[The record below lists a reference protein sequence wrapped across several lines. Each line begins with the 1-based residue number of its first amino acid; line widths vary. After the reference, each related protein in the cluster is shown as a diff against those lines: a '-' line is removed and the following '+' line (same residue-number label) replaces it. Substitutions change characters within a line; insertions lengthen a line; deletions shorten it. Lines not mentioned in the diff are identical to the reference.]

1 MFFIIKVGS
10 DKMILDFA
18 KRCEKNMLFSTIVT
32 LILGIVLAYSPEGS
46 IKVIT
51 GIIAI
56 LFLLIGVLQL
66 VDYFKQ
72 SREEKMMSLSLILG
86 ILLSSI
92 GIFLF
97 VNLESLANFVTILIG
112 IAILI
117 KSLFKLQF
125 AFNIK
130 DISDKWFY
138 NLIVGIVGILLAILL
153 LANPFHSAALFLRII
168 GIIFI
173 IGSVIELIETLIVI
187 KTIDEHEAIELP
199 FKEKEKKEDKKEEK

>member
-1 MFFIIKVGS
+1 
-10 DKMILDFA
+10 MILDFA

-51 GIIAI
+51 GIIAV
-56 LFLLIGVLQL
+56 LFILIGVLQL
-66 VDYFKQ
+66 VDYVKQ
-72 SREEKMMSLSLILG
+72 SKAEKMMSLSLILG
-86 ILLSSI
+86 ILLTAI
-92 GIFLF
+92 GVFLF
-97 VNLESLANFVTILIG
+97 INLESLASFVTTLIG

-138 NLIVGIVGILLAILL
+138 NLIVGIVGVLLAILI
-153 LANPFHSAALFLRII
+153 LANPFHSASLFLRII
-168 GIIFI
+168 GIVFI
-173 IGSVIELIETLIVI
+173 VGSIIELVETLMVI

-199 FKEKEKKEDKKEEK
+199 FVEKKKKDEDEQEKK

>member
-1 MFFIIKVGS
+1 
-10 DKMILDFA
+10 MILDFA

-51 GIIAI
+51 GIIAV
-56 LFLLIGVLQL
+56 LFILIGVLQL
-66 VDYFKQ
+66 IDYVKQ
-72 SREEKMMSLSLILG
+72 SKAEKMMSLSLILG
-86 ILLSSI
+86 ILLTAV
-92 GIFLF
+92 GVFLF
-97 VNLESLANFVTILIG
+97 INLESLASFVTTLIG

-138 NLIVGIVGILLAILL
+138 NLIVGIVGVLLAILI
-153 LANPFHSAALFLRII
+153 LANPFHSASLFLRII

-173 IGSVIELIETLIVI
+173 VGSIIELVETLMVI

-199 FKEKEKKEDKKEEK
+199 YVEKKKKDEESDEKK

>member
-1 MFFIIKVGS
+1 
-10 DKMILDFA
+10 MILDFA

-51 GIIAI
+51 GIIAV
-56 LFLLIGVLQL
+56 LFILIGVLQL
-66 VDYFKQ
+66 VDYVKQ
-72 SREEKMMSLSLILG
+72 SKAEKMMSLSLILG
-86 ILLSSI
+86 ILLTAI
-92 GIFLF
+92 GVFLF
-97 VNLESLANFVTILIG
+97 INLESLASFVTTLIG

-138 NLIVGIVGILLAILL
+138 NLIVGIVGVLLAILI
-153 LANPFHSAALFLRII
+153 LANPFHSASLFLRII

-173 IGSVIELIETLIVI
+173 VGSIIELVETLMVI

-199 FKEKEKKEDKKEEK
+199 FVEKKKKDEDEQEKK

>member
-1 MFFIIKVGS
+1 
-10 DKMILDFA
+10 MILEFA
-18 KRCEKNMLFSTIVT
+18 KRCEKNMLFSTVLT

-51 GIIAI
+51 GIIAA
-56 LFLLIGVLQL
+56 LFLLIGILQL
-66 VDYFKQ
+66 VDYVKQ
-72 SREEKMMSLSLILG
+72 SKVEKMMSLSLILG
-86 ILLSSI
+86 ILLSVV

-97 VNLESLANFVTILIG
+97 INLESLANFITTLIG

-125 AFNIK
+125 AFNIR

-138 NLIVGIVGILLAILL
+138 NLIVGIVGIVLGIVFLV
-153 LANPFHSAALFLRII
+153 NPFDSAKMFLRIV

-173 IGSVIELIETLIVI
+173 IGSIVELVEICMVI

-199 FKEKEKKEDKKEEK
+199 FEEKVKKEKPQKKEK